1 MTEPALAVDNL
12 RLEIPTRRGIVEAV
26 RGVSFTVQPGETFA
40 LVGESGSGKT
50 MTCRAILKL
59 LHPPARITGGAVR
72 FQGRD
77 LLRLSERELESVRG
91 RGIAMVFQDPMTAL
105 NPVLTIERQIGEALT
120 EVPGDPVFSAQRPRA
135 VGGRGGRGERRGRIV
150 ALLRQVGIPDAE
162 RRLRAYPHQLS
173 GGQRQRV
180 MLAVVLARRPAVLLA
195 DEPTTALDVTIQA
208 QILRLLASLQQ
219 QLGMALVLVTHD
231 LGVVRQVVHRV
242 AVMYAGQ
249 IVETAATAELFARP
263 RHPYTAGLIAS
274 VPSMDR
280 SRPLVPIP
288 GMPPD
293 FIGLG
298 DGCAFAPRCPLA
310 AAECR
315 RGEIALREVAPE
327 RLSRCLKAE
336 RVGAPVAV

>member
-1 MTEPALAVDNL
+1 MTEPALAVENL

-26 RGVSFTVQPGETFA
+26 RGVSFTVMPGETFA

-59 LHPPARITGGAVR
+59 LHPPAHITGGAVR

-77 LLRLSERELESVRG
+77 LLRLSERELETVRG

-105 NPVLTIERQIGEALT
+105 NPVLTVERQIGEVLT
-120 EVPGDPVFSAQRPRA
+120 EVSRGRA
-135 VGGRGGRGERRGRIV
+135 ERRRRIV
-150 ALLRQVGIPDAE
+150 ALLRQVGIPDAA
-162 RRLRAYPHQLS
+162 RRLGAYPHQLS

-231 LGVVRQVVHRV
+231 LGIVRQVVHRV

-249 IVETAATAELFARP
+249 IVETAPTADLFARP
-263 RHPYTAGLIAS
+263 RHPYTVGLIAS

-280 SRPLVPIP
+280 NRPLVPIP
-288 GMPPD
+288 GAPPD

-298 DGCAFAPRCPLA
+298 EGCAFAPRCPLV

-315 RGEIALREVAPE
+315 HGEIALRDVAPG

-336 RVGAPVAV
+336 LVGAPAAV

>member
-1 MTEPALAVDNL
+1 MTEPALAVENL
-12 RLEIPTRRGIVEAV
+12 RLEIPTRRGIVDAV
-26 RGVSFTVQPGETFA
+26 RGVSFSVQPGETFA

-50 MTCRAILKL
+50 MTCRAIVKL

-72 FQGRD
+72 FEGRD
-77 LLRLSERELESVRG
+77 LLRLSERELEAVRG

-105 NPVLTIERQIGEALT
+105 NPVLTIERQVGEALT
-120 EVPGDPVFSAQRPRA
+120 DAPRDPAFAGRS
-135 VGGRGGRGERRGRIV
+135 GRGQRRRRIV

-162 RRLRAYPHQLS
+162 RRLSAYPHQLS

-249 IVETAATAELFARP
+249 IVETAPTAELFAHP

-280 SRPLVPIP
+280 DRPLVPIS
-288 GMPPD
+288 GAPPD
-293 FIGLG
+293 LVGLG

-315 RGEIALREVAPE
+315 RGEIPLREVGPG

-336 RVGAPVAV
+336 MVGAAIAV

>member
-1 MTEPALAVDNL
+1 VTEPALAVDNL
-12 RLEIPTRRGIVEAV
+12 RLEIPTRRGVVEAV
-26 RGVSFTVQPGETFA
+26 RGVSFSVQPGETFA

-50 MTCRAILKL
+50 MTCRAILRL

-72 FQGRD
+72 FKGRD
-77 LLRLSERELESVRG
+77 LLRLSERELEDVRG

-120 EVPGDPVFSAQRPRA
+120 GAPADG
-135 VGGRGGRGERRGRIV
+135 GERRRRIV
-150 ALLRQVGIPDAE
+150 SLLRQVGIPDAE

-249 IVETAATAELFARP
+249 IVETAPTADLFAHP

-280 SRPLVPIP
+280 ERPLVPIS
-288 GMPPD
+288 GAPPD
-293 FIGLG
+293 LVGLG

-315 RGEIALREVAPE
+315 RGDIALRDIGPG

-336 RVGAPVAV
+336 MVGAPVAV

>member
-1 MTEPALAVDNL
+1 VTEPALAVENL

-26 RGVSFTVQPGETFA
+26 RGVSFTVMPGETFA

-59 LHPPARITGGAVR
+59 LHPPAHITGGAVR

-77 LLRLSERELESVRG
+77 LLRLSERELETVRG

-105 NPVLTIERQIGEALT
+105 NPVLTVERQIGEVLT
-120 EVPGDPVFSAQRPRA
+120 EVSRGRA
-135 VGGRGGRGERRGRIV
+135 ERRRRIV
-150 ALLRQVGIPDAE
+150 ALLRQVGIPDAA
-162 RRLRAYPHQLS
+162 RRLGAYPHQLS

-231 LGVVRQVVHRV
+231 LGIVRQVVHRV

-249 IVETAATAELFARP
+249 IVETAPTADLFARP
-263 RHPYTAGLIAS
+263 RHPYTVGLIAS

-280 SRPLVPIP
+280 NRPLVPIP
-288 GMPPD
+288 GAPPD

-298 DGCAFAPRCPLA
+298 EGCAFAPRCPLV

-315 RGEIALREVAPE
+315 HGEIALRDVAPG

-336 RVGAPVAV
+336 LVGAPAAV